1 MVECEEEGGGSQ
13 DRLTDVEVRGFTVG
27 LPGGSGGPGV
37 CVACVCGVLCVCVVC
52 GVLCV
57 CVVCCVCVWCVV
69 CVCGVLCV
77 CVCVCVCECVRHGRN
92 TDFLKT
98 LM

>member
-37 CVACVCGVLCVCVVC
+37 CVLR
-52 GVLCV
+52 V

-69 CVCGVLCV
+69 CV
-77 CVCVCVCECVRHGRN
+77 
-92 TDFLKT
+92 
-98 LM
+98 

>member
-37 CVACVCGVLCVCVVC
+37 C
-52 GVLCV
+52 
-57 CVVCCVCVWCVV
+57 
-69 CVCGVLCV
+69 
-77 CVCVCVCECVRHGRN
+77 ECVSE
-92 TDFLKT
+92 TWLKHRFPEDT
-98 LM
+98 NVN